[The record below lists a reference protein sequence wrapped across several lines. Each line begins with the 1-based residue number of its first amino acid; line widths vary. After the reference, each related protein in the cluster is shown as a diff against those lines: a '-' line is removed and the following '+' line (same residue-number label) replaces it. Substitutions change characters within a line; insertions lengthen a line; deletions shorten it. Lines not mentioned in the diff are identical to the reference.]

1 MGRVIWDKTKKHWWF
16 EFQRHEVD
24 VAVLTRGNIQWVV
37 IRQSL
42 YLEPYTLIEL
52 YFLGLAT
59 VLIFIRKGLFH
70 WSVPKVYCK
79 NNSVICSA
87 KYLFYRWKNKTK
99 PNRTK
104 KEKYRWEV
112 REKEKSLFDTHI
124 HVRFSYL
131 IIKERTEIV
140 KNLLK
145 PKYCCIQPS
154 KKGFTIN
161 AVIAILS

>member
-1 MGRVIWDKTKKHWWF
+1 MSCYSPELVLRTKHIDRAIFSRNQRQFSFSSEKDCF
-16 EFQRHEVD
+16 TDQFQRC
-24 VAVLTRGNIQWVV
+24 AVKTTLSFAQRNI
-37 IRQSL
+37 
-42 YLEPYTLIEL
+42 
-52 YFLGLAT
+52 YFTAG
-59 VLIFIRKGLFH
+59 K
-70 WSVPKVYCK
+70 K
-79 NNSVICSA
+79 
-87 KYLFYRWKNKTK
+87 KTK

-104 KEKYRWEV
+104 KEKYRGEV
-112 REKEKSLFDTHI
+112 REKEQSLFDTHL

-154 KKGFTIN
+154 KKGFTVN

>member
-1 MGRVIWDKTKKHWWF
+1 MIWISAPWSRCSGTDTRKHPMSCYSP
-16 EFQRHEVD
+16 EL
-24 VAVLTRGNIQWVV
+24 VLRTEHIFFFSY
-37 IRQSL
+37 IFS
-42 YLEPYTLIEL
+42 E
-52 YFLGLAT
+52 LAT

-70 WSVPKVYCK
+70 WSVPKVCCK

-112 REKEKSLFDTHI
+112 REKEQSLFDTHI

-154 KKGFTIN
+154 KKGFTVN